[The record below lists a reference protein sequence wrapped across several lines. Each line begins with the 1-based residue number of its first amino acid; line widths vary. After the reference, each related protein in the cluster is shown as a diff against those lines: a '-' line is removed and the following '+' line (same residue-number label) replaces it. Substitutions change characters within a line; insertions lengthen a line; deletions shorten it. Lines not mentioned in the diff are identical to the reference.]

1 MSETILKVE
10 DLKTSF
16 MTSSG
21 EVQAVRGV
29 SFEVHKGEILGIVGE
44 SGSGKSVTSM
54 SILRLLADTARIK
67 NGKIEFEGTDL
78 TKVSDKQMREIR
90 GQKIAMVFQ
99 DPMSSL
105 NPLIPVG
112 KQVAEMIH
120 VHHPEMKRDELQAAT
135 LELFREVRIP
145 EAEKRLKSYPHEFS
159 GGMRQR
165 VMIAIAFA
173 CDPKLLICDEP
184 TTALDVTIQGQML
197 DIIKDLQK
205 KHNTSVIIITHDLGV
220 VANLA
225 QDIAVMYS
233 GVIVEKGKCA
243 DIFYR
248 PRHPYTWALIESVP
262 RLDLENKQ
270 ELASIPGTPPDL
282 LNPPKGCPFSTR
294 CRYCM
299 EICKE
304 EMPERT
310 DFGDGHMASCWLH
323 HEMAPKVEMPE
334 RKGGKR

>member
-105 NPLIPVG
+105 NPLIPG
-112 KQVAEMIH
+112 
-120 VHHPEMKRDELQAAT
+120 DEARRAAGCH
-135 LELFREVRIP
+135 
-145 EAEKRLKSYPHEFS
+145 A
-159 GGMRQR
+159 G
-165 VMIAIAFA
+165 A
-173 CDPKLLICDEP
+173 
-184 TTALDVTIQGQML
+184 
-197 DIIKDLQK
+197 
-205 KHNTSVIIITHDLGV
+205 
-220 VANLA
+220 
-225 QDIAVMYS
+225 
-233 GVIVEKGKCA
+233 
-243 DIFYR
+243 
-248 PRHPYTWALIESVP
+248 VP
-262 RLDLENKQ
+262 R
-270 ELASIPGTPPDL
+270 
-282 LNPPKGCPFSTR
+282 STYSR
-294 CRYCM
+294 SRKAA
-299 EICKE
+299 EIL
-304 EMPERT
+304 P
-310 DFGDGHMASCWLH
+310 A
-323 HEMAPKVEMPE
+323 
-334 RKGGKR
+334 

>member
-165 VMIAIAFA
+165 VGIARALIMN
-173 CDPKLLICDEP
+173 PKLIIADECIS
-184 TTALDVTIQGQML
+184 ALDVSIQAQVVNLMK
-197 DIIKDLQK
+197 DIQQETGTAYLFIA
-205 KHNTSVIIITHDLGV
+205 HDLSMVKYISDRIGV
-220 VANLA
+220 LHL
-225 QDIAVMYS
+225 
-233 GVIVEKGKCA
+233 GHLLETGTTEE
-243 DIFYR
+243 IFEN
-248 PRHPYTWALIESVP
+248 PIHPYTRSLLSAIPLPNPVVEKRRVAETYDYASSGI
-262 RLDLENKQ
+262 DYNK
-270 ELASIPGTPPDL
+270 GTDHHVSGSHYV
-282 LNPPKGCPFSTR
+282 KCTDEEFAKW
-294 CRYCM
+294 
-299 EICKE
+299 CK
-304 EMPERT
+304 
-310 DFGDGHMASCWLH
+310 
-323 HEMAPKVEMPE
+323 
-334 RKGGKR
+334 